1 MAAGPAILAFASLA
15 ATHPLKLDL
24 SRVPDLRLPQQSAI
38 ERPIEV
44 KTAVEHRFGSGALGQ
59 AGYLCG
65 LGGIGPD
72 GEGARS
78 GPEGAFG
85 RSGAFLGASLAL
97 PIR

>member
-1 MAAGPAILAFASLA
+1 MLFGALA
-15 ATHPLKLDL
+15 ALALAPAPVDRRAALEAAVFK
-24 SRVPDLRLPQQSAI
+24 QSAI
-38 ERPIEV
+38 ERPIDNR
-44 KTAVEHRFGSGALGQ
+44 TAVDRRFSSGAVGQ

-72 GEGARS
+72 GEPLHG

-85 RSGAFLGASLAL
+85 RSGAFLGASLAF

>member
-1 MAAGPAILAFASLA
+1 MVFAMAALVAMTA
-15 ATHPLKLDL
+15 PLKLEPPTPL
-24 SRVPDLRLPQQSAI
+24 DLRLPRASSI

-44 KTAVEHRFGSGALGQ
+44 RTAVDHHFASGVVGQ

-72 GEGARS
+72 GAAPS

-85 RSGAFLGASLAL
+85 RSGAFLGASLAVPL
-97 PIR
+97 R